1 MSDDII
7 TQIDNGLQRYY
18 NQYNTNYVNADGI
31 NKFIAFCEDNGFYDD
46 DVKEELKMDPGE
58 CMIVDFDEDLDFPFP
73 KDKKPKSDEAKIQ
86 AIFDIIMRCYKFE
99 NAYSGQ
105 PQIKILK
112 EYFHFDNKQMIE
124 ITKKYEKYCDAIFLK
139 ANAGGDQ
146 ALHKILDISNNIKKT
161 GQPYLRLLADLYA
174 RDRNRYNFL
183 IPKIRDELKNEISEL
198 LPKDQDNITVN
209 QLTHKTWAEL
219 NTHTKKIKN
228 WNKQHKEFD
237 LLLSALYSFYFRVCN
252 LRDLKCSYK
261 IDDNYM
267 TICEYISAAV
277 DFVYNL
283 AENKIYIE
291 NQSICPFQYD
301 FCMAFDNV
309 NCHEAKV
316 SADQKEDYS
325 DDDDDDDDDDDIDDN
340 IVPQPPQDLIFNG
353 DQNLYDVDKKFRD
366 S

>member
-7 TQIDNGLQRYY
+7 RQIDKGLERYY
-18 NQYNTNYVNADGI
+18 KLVNVNYTENQFVD
-31 NKFIAFCEDNGFYDD
+31 FCEENGFYNEDIE
-46 DVKEELKMDPGE
+46 EELKADAE
-58 CMIVDFDEDLDFPFP
+58 DCMLVDFDEDFPFP
-73 KDKKPKSDEAKIQ
+73 KNKHPTSDEDRQQ
-86 AIFDIIMRCYKFE
+86 AVFDIIMRCYKYPD
-99 NAYSGQ
+99 AI
-105 PQIKILK
+105 IKK
-112 EYFHFDNKQMIE
+112 EEVIKKEHFNFDEKEMDI
-124 ITKKYEKYCDAIFLK
+124 ITQKYEKYCHAIFLK
-139 ANAGGDQ
+139 ACTGGDTSISF
-146 ALHKILDISNNIKKT
+146 LKILCVSDKID
-161 GQPYLRLLADLYA
+161 QPYLRLLADLYA